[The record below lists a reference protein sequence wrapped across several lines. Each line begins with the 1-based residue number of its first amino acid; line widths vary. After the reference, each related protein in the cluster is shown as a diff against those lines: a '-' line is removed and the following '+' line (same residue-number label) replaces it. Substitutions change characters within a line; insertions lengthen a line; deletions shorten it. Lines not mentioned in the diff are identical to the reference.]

1 VIRSKVKPTDCDI
14 VVIILWSRLGSP
26 IAQPNYAKSGGGY
39 LTGTEWE
46 YYNAVEA
53 FEASGQQRPAV
64 LVYHRVDE
72 PVCKVSPKDKQ
83 AYLDRVTNMEQV
95 EDFLKACHT
104 RDGSIPNAYQIPSD
118 FADALEQHLKA
129 IVRQRLESLGPQVP
143 PDAKEDVYVPPFAK
157 GGLGGISSNPQQVP
171 SSAKGGLGG
180 ISSNPR
186 QVPPF
191 AKGGLGGI
199 FSNPRQVPSSAKGG
213 LGGISSNP
221 QQVPPSAKG
230 GLGGISSHDRSVE

>member
-1 VIRSKVKPTDCDI
+1 MPATATTNHPLHLRVFLGSPGDVNDERQLALKVLNQLPYDPLLRGRVTFEAVAWDHPQAGAAMWAGISAQDSVIRSKVKPADCDI

-83 AYLDRVTNMEQV
+83 AYLDRVANMEQV

-129 IVRQRLESLGPQVP
+129 IVRQRLESLGSQVP
-143 PDAKEDVYVPPFAK
+143 
-157 GGLGGISSNPQQVP
+157 LQV
-171 SSAKGGLGG
+171 
-180 ISSNPR
+180 
-186 QVPPF
+186 
-191 AKGGLGGI
+191 
-199 FSNPRQVPSSAKGG
+199 
-213 LGGISSNP
+213 
-221 QQVPPSAKG
+221 
-230 GLGGISSHDRSVE
+230 